1 MNMIKTFYPDRW
13 VTSAFSIDYQA
24 MYENGYRGVIFDI
37 DNTLTMH
44 GSPATAQCRQLFE
57 QLRLLGMK
65 TCLISNNKE
74 NRVKPFA
81 HSVQSPYICN
91 GKKPSRLN
99 YLKGMKMMKTK
110 REHTFFV
117 GDQLFTDIWGAK
129 RAGIYAILV
138 DPIDKK
144 EELQIV
150 LKRYL
155 ERPVLKSYQ
164 RNLNRS
170 DR

>member
-1 MNMIKTFYPDRW
+1 MLKAFYPDRW
-13 VTSAFSIDYQA
+13 VPSAFLIDYQA
-24 MYENGYRGVIFDI
+24 MYEKGYRGVIFDI

-44 GSPATAQCRQLFE
+44 GAPATEQCRLLFE
-57 QLRLLGMK
+57 QLRSLGMK

-74 NRVKPFA
+74 HRVKPFA
-81 HSVQSPYICN
+81 DSVKSPYIYN

-99 YLKGMKMMKTK
+99 YLKGMQMMKTN

-129 RAGIYAILV
+129 RTGIYAVLV
-138 DPIDKK
+138 DPINKK
-144 EELQIV
+144 EELQII

-155 ERPVLKSYQ
+155 ERPILKSYQ
-164 RNLNRS
+164 KSRNLS